1 MWPLFKLYIF
11 WNRSFHHMD
20 NGDLWSHGIPT
31 FSEDHQSKQ
40 PLDGRWRKNYN
51 CTLLI
56 STGNYLTDIVRKMDK
71 YFSGMM
77 NITFASCWCGLLTSS
92 YLLISTFSK
101 GRRQIDH
108 YFVYLTLFS
117 ILCLL
122 RVCCIVLSVKDL
134 GITIGKAL
142 RTLQKIELGKNR
154 DQKRDFK
161 ILSSMLQ
168 AQSKSTMTL
177 FSSYKINPR
186 IILGLFWTCCLS
198 LAMILLLE
206 NIQLHS
212 SVNNVKSDINETQ
225 SIILERISK
234 SMKIFLCERQWYC
247 N

>member
-1 MWPLFKLYIF
+1 MTFIQTLYV
-11 WNRSFHHMD
+11 WNRSFHHVD
-20 NGDLWSHGIPT
+20 NGDLWSHGILT

-40 PLDGRWRKNYN
+40 PLDGRWRKNNN

-92 YLLISTFSK
+92 YLLISTFSQAK
-101 GRRQIDH
+101 RQTDY

-134 GITIGKAL
+134 GITIGNAL
-142 RTLQKIELGKNR
+142 RTLQQTELGKNR
-154 DQKRDFK
+154 DQKSDFK
-161 ILSSMLQ
+161 ILSNMLQ

-177 FSSYKINPR
+177 FSSYKINPS
-186 IILGLFWTCCLS
+186 IILGMFWTCFLS
-198 LAMILLLE
+198 LTIILLLE

-212 SVNNVKSDINETQ
+212 SVTNVKSDINETQ
-225 SIILERISK
+225 SIIIERISN
-234 SMKIFLCERQWYC
+234 SMKIFLCERKWYC